1 MEKLQPSLC
10 LSATQGAVLRCGGH
24 PLGCLPAWGLWPL
37 FPYLEVR
44 EERRG
49 TFSATGGTFVQGALC
64 YQEAGKVLKDRP
76 LARLGQGM
84 MEAL

>member
-1 MEKLQPSLC
+1 M
-10 LSATQGAVLRCGGH
+10 
-24 PLGCLPAWGLWPL
+24 

-49 TFSATGGTFVQGALC
+49 AFSATGGTFVQGALC